1 MSLVTVS
8 SPHSVTAT
16 ADRVVALLERRGIEL
31 FARIDHGGG
40 ARAADLELADE
51 EVLIFG
57 SPRAGTPLMKSDATI
72 GYELPLRM
80 LVWDH
85 GGETRIAYRPAR
97 ELKDS
102 YRVAD
107 HAEIL
112 DGMDGLLQ
120 DLAAYGVERG
130 PHGAR

>member
-1 MSLVTVS
+1 MSLLTVS
-8 SPHSVTAT
+8 SPHSVKAT

-40 ARAADLELADE
+40 ARADGLKLADE
-51 EVLIFG
+51 ELLIFG
-57 SPRAGTPLMKSDATI
+57 SPRAGTPLMQSDATI

-80 LVWDH
+80 LVWGH
-85 GGETRIAYRPAR
+85 RGETRIAYRPAR

-102 YRVAD
+102 YGVAD

-112 DGMDGLLQ
+112 DGMDGLLK
-120 DLAAYGVERG
+120 DLVAYGVERG
-130 PHGAR
+130 PHGAG